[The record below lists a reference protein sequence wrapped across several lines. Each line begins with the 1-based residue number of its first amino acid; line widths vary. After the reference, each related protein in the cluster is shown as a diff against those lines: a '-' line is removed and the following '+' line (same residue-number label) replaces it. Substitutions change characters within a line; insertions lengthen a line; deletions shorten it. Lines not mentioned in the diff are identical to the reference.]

1 MHLGE
6 FLAQSRWAFVDRSD
20 CPNTDLI
27 TQFALGKLTHDARL
41 DIEAHI
47 LNCNSC
53 LESLKRVYST
63 RSDESA
69 VNELLRI
76 LLKNPPNDT
85 K

>member
-1 MHLGE
+1 M
-6 FLAQSRWAFVDRSD
+6 DRPD

-27 TQFALGKLTHDARL
+27 TQLALGELTHEARM

-47 LNCNSC
+47 LNCNAC
-53 LESLKRVYST
+53 LEILKSVYAT

-76 LLKNPPNDT
+76 LLKAPPNDS